1 MAKTPLVSSA
11 DSLTNIS
18 KSLTTFASSM
28 SKSSLLARNIA
39 KSLNKDNIFKKQ
51 LISDDESFFVK
62 RRQSFLRKKREEE
75 IEANNTVSA
84 IKGPGRVIKNA
95 AKGFLGR
102 LMDFFTFTML
112 GWAIFQIPKI
122 IKGIG
127 NLIKRMGRLKDI
139 LTGFLGG
146 TVELFNIMAEKLDG
160 VLSFIFQFDF
170 EKDRDDIAKNVDT
183 LNRRFGIMNSDLTAG
198 INEYVSYADQVDR
211 ETASLKSPEDQEEE
225 DKGWFGKFT
234 DWVFTPV
241 EENDGIIDDT
251 DTDITTDEVEEVTDE
266 LEGITTMATGGLLK
280 KGETAVVGDDPSG
293 KGKESKELIVADK
306 DLQVIPNNILGALE
320 SITKSG
326 SKIDPSS
333 MFDSGS
339 ISLSGIKS
347 LRSTLKSTAE
357 EMRPM
362 MEGFVGSMK
371 QTMKDEGITD
381 SLKQFNETIGPE
393 LKGVFK
399 DVENNFI
406 NTPEVENLKES
417 LKGVVEALK
426 PERKSQIIT
435 VPIPTQNSNKQN
447 MNVNMSEGSER
458 GVSHGVNIKEYYK
471 HLSTLVTAYT

>member
-51 LISDDESFFVK
+51 VISDDESFFVK
-62 RRQSFLRKKREEE
+62 RRQSFLRRKREEE
-75 IEANNTVSA
+75 IEANSISA
-84 IKGPGRVIKNA
+84 IKEPGKAIRNS

-102 LMDFFTFTML
+102 LMDFFALTIL

-127 NLIKRMGRLKDI
+127 DLINRMGRLKDI
-139 LTGFLGG
+139 LAGFISGS
-146 TVELFNIMAEKLDG
+146 VEMFNVMAEKLDG

-170 EKDRDDIAKNVDT
+170 EKDRDEISKNVDT
-183 LNRRFGIMNSDLTAG
+183 LNRRFGIMTGDLTAG
-198 INEYVSYADQVDR
+198 INEYVSYADQVDK
-211 ETASLKSPEDQEEE
+211 ETAALPDPEDQEEE
-225 DKGWFGKFT
+225 EEKGWFGKFT
-234 DWVFTPV
+234 DWAITPV
-241 EENDGIIDDT
+241 EENGDVEDT
-251 DTDITTDEVEEVTDE
+251 DTTTDEVEEVTDD

-306 DLQVIPNNILGALE
+306 DLQVIPNNILGSLE

-371 QTMKDEGITD
+371 KTMKDEGITD
-381 SLKQFNETIGPE
+381 SLKQVNETIGPE

-447 MNVNMSEGSER
+447 MNVNISESRRRVGS
-458 GVSHGVNIKEYYK
+458 GVNIKEYYK

>member
-51 LISDDESFFVK
+51 VISDDESFFVK

-84 IKGPGRVIKNA
+84 IKAPGRVIKNA

-102 LMDFFTFTML
+102 LMDFFSFTML

-146 TVELFNIMAEKLDG
+146 TVEMFNIMAEKLDG

-170 EKDRDDIAKNVDT
+170 EKDRDEIAKNVDT
-183 LNRRFGIMNSDLTAG
+183 LNRRFGRMKSDLTAG
-198 INEYVSYADQVDR
+198 INEYVSYADQVDK
-211 ETASLKSPEDQEEE
+211 ETAALPDPEDEEE
-225 DKGWFGKFT
+225 EEKNWFGKFT
-234 DWVFTPV
+234 DWVITPV
-241 EENDGIIDDT
+241 EENGDVEDT
-251 DTDITTDEVEEVTDE
+251 DTTTDEVEEVTDD

-371 QTMKDEGITD
+371 KTMKDEGITD
-381 SLKQFNETIGPE
+381 SLKQVNETIGPE

-406 NTPEVENLKES
+406 NTPEVGNLKES

-447 MNVNMSEGSER
+447 MNVNVSEGS
-458 GVSHGVNIKEYYK
+458 VSRVSRGVNIKEYYK

>member
-1 MAKTPLVSSA
+1 MQIRLIK
-11 DSLTNIS
+11 
-18 KSLTTFASSM
+18 K
-28 SKSSLLARNIA
+28 LLHYQIQ
-39 KSLNKDNIFKKQ
+39 KIK
-51 LISDDESFFVK
+51 
-62 RRQSFLRKKREEE
+62 RKK
-75 IEANNTVSA
+75 
-84 IKGPGRVIKNA
+84 K
-95 AKGFLGR
+95 
-102 LMDFFTFTML
+102 
-112 GWAIFQIPKI
+112 
-122 IKGIG
+122 
-127 NLIKRMGRLKDI
+127 KR
-139 LTGFLGG
+139 
-146 TVELFNIMAEKLDG
+146 
-160 VLSFIFQFDF
+160 
-170 EKDRDDIAKNVDT
+170 
-183 LNRRFGIMNSDLTAG
+183 
-198 INEYVSYADQVDR
+198 
-211 ETASLKSPEDQEEE
+211 
-225 DKGWFGKFT
+225 KGWFGKFT
-234 DWVFTPV
+234 DWAITPV
-241 EENDGIIDDT
+241 EENGDVEDT
-251 DTDITTDEVEEVTDE
+251 GTDEVEEVTDE
-266 LEGITTMATGGLLK
+266 FEGIETMATGGLLK

-293 KGKESKELIVADK
+293 QGKESKELIVADS

-371 QTMKDEGITD
+371 KTMKDEGITD
-381 SLKQFNETIGPE
+381 SLKQVNETIGPE

-447 MNVNMSEGSER
+447 MNVNISESR
-458 GVSHGVNIKEYYK
+458 RRVSRGVNIKEYYK